1 MLQFDLIFGR
11 DSCQCLGKNP
21 QTHPRRPQGL
31 GRRLQIQRGEYL
43 KQTLAA
49 LFFLANIPKWAFSVK
64 NLAKIPKSEYL
75 FNFYAKIPKLKYSVR
90 NSYKFSETGIFVLPI
105 FCQQKNRL
113 LLEVQK
119 TSCFN
124 LFLFCFYSLCKN
136 ALGVLLAITACVKT
150 LFVFLVKLALHCLR
164 ATFLAN
170 SWCWSFSIC
179 MSGRAWLPLQRLLC
193 PSVRLH
199 VLLFR
204 SCRRW
209 TW

>member
-1 MLQFDLIFGR
+1 MPRQKP
-11 DSCQCLGKNP
+11 SNP
-21 QTHPRRPQGL
+21 SSTPSRIGAPTTNPTRRISKTNTCGFV
-31 GRRLQIQRGEYL
+31 
-43 KQTLAA
+43 
-49 LFFLANIPKWAFSVK
+49 FFS
-64 NLAKIPKSEYL
+64 
-75 FNFYAKIPKLKYSVR
+75 KYS
-90 NSYKFSETGIFVLPI
+90 EMGIFSKKSSENSEIGIFIQFLRENSEIEIFSAKFIQIFRNGNFCFADILPTK
-105 FCQQKNRL
+105 KNRL